1 MEEAK
6 FRLKIMELVL
16 NTIEC
21 EDLEDAINAATI
33 IEEWVKEDRYVHN
46 KEQTSYA

>member
-21 EDLEDAINAATI
+21 DLEDAINAATI
-33 IEEWVKEDRYVHN
+33 IEDWVKEGTYVHN